1 MTDYQEVKQL
11 ENFPTILIIFGATGD
26 LMERKLLPAIFNL
39 HQTGFLPKLFQV
51 VGFAKEN
58 FTEDEYRDWLRK
70 NLPKKNKKSET
81 FLNKFFYQ
89 AGFFEEYQ
97 NYLTLG
103 KRLGLVDREW
113 RVCANKLFYLAVPP
127 NYYEIIFKNLAK
139 SGLTK
144 PCGPKE
150 GWTRV
155 LVEKPFGQD
164 LKRAKELDK
173 LLAKLFKEIQ
183 VFRIDHYLAKENVQN
198 ILAFRFANSVFED
211 SWHKDFIEKIEIKLL
226 EKEGVEKRGFLYD
239 SLGALRDVGQNHL
252 LQMLAFVTMDAPSS
266 LEPGLI
272 REKKLEILNSLPKM
286 TSSQVKK
293 DTLRAQYQGYLK
305 IPGVR
310 PHSQTETYFKIKTF
324 LKHPRW
330 KGVPIYLE
338 SGKKMGKDLV
348 EITITFKERKPCP
361 FCLPGKEYKNTL
373 CFQIKPKEGIT
384 YCFFAKKPGE
394 KIEIEKKELH
404 FFYEES
410 YPKEKS
416 LPEYERLLID
426 AFLGDQTLFLS
437 TPEILASW
445 EFIDPILKSWR
456 KNIPPLR
463 FYKNQEDL
471 KKYDSI

>member
-1 MTDYQEVKQL
+1 MAVNRNQL

-26 LMERKLLPAIFNL
+26 LMERKLFPAIFNL
-39 HQTGFLPKLFQV
+39 YQSGFLPKLFQV

-70 NLPKKNKKSET
+70 NLPKKNKKNEF
-81 FLNKFFYQ
+81 FLKKFFYQ
-89 AGFFEEYQ
+89 PGFFEEYQ

-103 KRLGLVDREW
+103 KKLGFIDKEW
-113 RVCANKLFYLAVPP
+113 RVCANKLFYLATPP
-127 NYYEIIFKNLAK
+127 NYYETIFKNLAK

-164 LKRAKELDK
+164 LKRAEELDK

-198 ILAFRFANSVFED
+198 ILAFRFANSVFENN
-211 SWHKDFIEKIEIKLL
+211 WHKDFIEKIEIKLL
-226 EKEGVEKRGFLYD
+226 EKEGVDKRGFLYD

-252 LQMLAFVTMDAPSS
+252 LQMLALVTMDTPHFLDSNS
-266 LEPGLI
+266 I
-272 REKKLEILNSLPKM
+272 REKKMLVLKSLPKM
-286 TSSQVKK
+286 TSSQIKK
-293 DTLRAQYQGYLK
+293 NTLRAQYREYLEV
-305 IPGVR
+305 PGVR
-310 PHSQTETYFKIKTF
+310 FNSQTETYFKIKTF
-324 LKHPRW
+324 LNHPRW
-330 KGVPIYLE
+330 EGVPIYLE
-338 SGKKMGKDLV
+338 SGKKMEKDLV
-348 EITITFKERKPCP
+348 EIVITFKEKKPCP

-373 CFQIKPKEGIT
+373 CFQIKPKEGIV

-404 FFYEES
+404 FFYEEF
-410 YPKEKS
+410 YLKEKNF
-416 LPEYERLLID
+416 PEYERLLID

-437 TPEILASW
+437 TQEILSSW
-445 EFIDPILKSWR
+445 QFIDPILKSWKR
-456 KNIPPLR
+456 NIPPLR
-463 FYKNQEDL
+463 IYNNQSDI